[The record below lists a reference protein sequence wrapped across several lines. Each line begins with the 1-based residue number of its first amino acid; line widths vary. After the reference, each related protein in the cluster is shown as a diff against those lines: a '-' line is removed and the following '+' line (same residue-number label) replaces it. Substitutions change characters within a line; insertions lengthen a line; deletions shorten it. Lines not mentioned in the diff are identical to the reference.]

1 MAYAVRPTGIMKNT
15 SKTFSDPMPFV
26 DFTKEKTTGI
36 RGHLSSFK
44 IANYFFPEKTFKSEL
59 FMAECFH
66 KGVLVGCGYC
76 ER

>member
-1 MAYAVRPTGIMKNT
+1 MVYAVRPARIMKNL
-15 SKTFSDPMPFV
+15 SKIFSDPMAFI
-26 DFTKEKTTGI
+26 DFTEEKTTGI

-44 IANYFFPEKTFKSEL
+44 ISDNFFAQKTFKSEL

-66 KGVLVGCGYC
+66 KGVLVCCGYC